1 MTHGEG
7 WSTAF
12 HQRVAEAIRAQRQGR
27 MSAQELADAT
37 AALGHPITRSQIAN
51 YESGR
56 KHSLDVTELLVIAAA
71 LRVSPTLLLFPD
83 ALDRAVE
90 VLPDQSMSTRDAI
103 VWFSPGLIGPA
114 ARSAAELT
122 EKLTQIGDA
131 IAQMTTDASFA
142 SEGTLSFTVEAKY
155 PSEKQ
160 ETT

>member
-1 MTHGEG
+1 
-7 WSTAF
+7 
-12 HQRVAEAIRAQRQGR
+12 